1 MSRPQ
6 RYVIVLDSNKF
17 DMKWP
22 TNTAFVKSP
31 KEEIELEKKSV
42 NSVFGITFGTLILSV
57 VSTGINYKD
66 STEKK

>member
-1 MSRPQ
+1 
-6 RYVIVLDSNKF
+6 
-17 DMKWP
+17 MKWP
-22 TNTAFVKSP
+22 TTAAFVKSP